1 MHMRYLLLIPLLITI
16 AVAHAAGHVPC
27 LPASRILVTDT
38 DSVAHKGSLS
48 LGVNY
53 GSDVQFFGRTGPIA
67 YPYASG
73 DAIYNFKSG
82 FFVYGSAVQVFGYT
96 PIVDEVDGGA
106 GYVFRYSKNFG
117 GNLSYTHF
125 FFMNGAPPVIM
136 SASSNDFDFKNAYDW
151 KWVKTSATFDY
162 LFGQANDYFV
172 TLNISKYIEPSWGVF
187 DDKDYLSFN
196 PAVSMIMGTQ
206 NFVGRFSAE
215 NQSELD
221 GNNYIPALDSPPPFN
236 HFDNGRFNVLN
247 YSFKLP
253 IAYNRPHY
261 TFEAS
266 WKYSIPLNVEGSLHN
281 HRELFFDLTF
291 YYLFF
296 K

>member
-96 PIVDEVDGGA
+96 PIVDEEQVM
-106 GYVFRYSKNFG
+106 YSGIRK
-117 GNLSYTHF
+117 
-125 FFMNGAPPVIM
+125 
-136 SASSNDFDFKNAYDW
+136 
-151 KWVKTSATFDY
+151 
-162 LFGQANDYFV
+162 
-172 TLNISKYIEPSWGVF
+172 ISGE
-187 DDKDYLSFN
+187 
-196 PAVSMIMGTQ
+196 T
-206 NFVGRFSAE
+206 
-215 NQSELD
+215 
-221 GNNYIPALDSPPPFN
+221 
-236 HFDNGRFNVLN
+236 
-247 YSFKLP
+247 
-253 IAYNRPHY
+253 
-261 TFEAS
+261 
-266 WKYSIPLNVEGSLHN
+266 
-281 HRELFFDLTF
+281 
-291 YYLFF
+291 
-296 K
+296 